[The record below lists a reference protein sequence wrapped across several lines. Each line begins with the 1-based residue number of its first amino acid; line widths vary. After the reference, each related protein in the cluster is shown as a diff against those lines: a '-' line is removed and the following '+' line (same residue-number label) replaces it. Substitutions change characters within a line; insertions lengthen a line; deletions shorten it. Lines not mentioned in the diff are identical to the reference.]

1 MQKLLYIEEEEQ
13 QLLYMEN
20 TESLDVKTYVGKWVY
35 IGKGIGV
42 GMAQIAYIESN
53 GQMTARY

>member
-1 MQKLLYIEEEEQ
+1 MQKLLYIEEEEE

-20 TESLDVKTYVGKWVY
+20 TESYVGKWVY
-35 IGKGIGV
+35 MGKGIGV